1 MPTLIKNGK
10 NYSGTSVSLTQA
22 EYDALTE
29 TQKNDGTVY
38 FITDSNAVLDASDVS
53 VGSGTVEDSIGS
65 IAVIETSP
73 ATSSHAVG
81 TYLVYNGKLY
91 KITSAI
97 SANEQ
102 LVVGTNIVAT
112 TVGNELDLQTPTVT
126 NSGRFS
132 TTNIIAYKIGKVLI
146 IGGYFSNTSAA
157 NGNVAT
163 INNCYPISGSENLSV
178 ACQCDDSSVDFV
190 TFENSG
196 NNLIVKIAKTL
207 TANKYI
213 RFQCALPCTQ

>member
-73 ATSSHAVG
+73 ATSAHAVG

-91 KITSAI
+91 KVTSAI

-102 LVVGTNIVAT
+102 LVVGTNISAT
-112 TVGNELDLQTPTVT
+112 TVGDELKTVSAT
-126 NSGRFS
+126 YGNG
-132 TTNIIAYKIGKVLI
+132 NIIAYR
-146 IGGYFSNTSAA
+146 T
-157 NGNVAT
+157 GNVVFLRFAYQSTAFSKGWNLLAT
-163 INNCYPISGSENLSV
+163 IDTIFRPRGTIDYVVVNNDATAPADYPLQVRINSINGSVSVYSFSAKNLAPV
-178 ACQCDDSSVDFV
+178 GGI
-190 TFENSG
+190 TY
-196 NNLIVKIAKTL
+196 IV
-207 TANKYI
+207 
-213 RFQCALPCTQ
+213 

>member
-38 FITDSNAVLDASDVS
+38 FITDSDAVLDASDVS

-91 KITSAI
+91 KVTSAI

-102 LVVGTNIVAT
+102 LVVGTNISAT
-112 TVGNELDLQTPTVT
+112 TVGDEMSVTSTSYANGGVVAYRTGHIVSIKINIADVDYADGWNNLATIDSQYRPTIQNNFVILDNRASSQINYPLQI
-126 NSGRFS
+126 R
-132 TTNIIAYKIGKVLI
+132 I
-146 IGGYFSNTSAA
+146 NT
-157 NGNVAT
+157 NGNVNLYSFGAVKRSPKGT
-163 INNCYPISGSENLSV
+163 ITY
-178 ACQCDDSSVDFV
+178 
-190 TFENSG
+190 
-196 NNLIVKIAKTL
+196 IV
-207 TANKYI
+207 
-213 RFQCALPCTQ
+213 